1 MSQFQGNPQI
11 QAAMVS
17 QLMQGLQQRRGE
29 TLARQGELHNT
40 RMNEARMDASSILS
54 EGFVSQFGP
63 TAGAA
68 VSGMP
73 NAQAL
78 SFMKPGSEFFNRRNE
93 AIAKNKAEMR
103 RLKRES
109 GGIAGKIAK
118 EQGGLRGYD
127 QTFTN
132 SLKSYSS
139 EMMNDTVHKNAL
151 AAVSQALQAKQATL
165 QALGRGG
172 MLGVGGDDEMQEM
185 GAAFNRSYQSM
196 IASGMTPYE
205 AAKQALNMPSDIGAT
220 FLPGQGDS
228 KAFGDMGGILG
239 SARDAAE
246 NVSEEL
252 GVVGSTLLVGLGVAG
267 FAVAG
272 LPFTI
277 LGGIAAGIGLTG
289 LLGAT
294 GDDTAEEVQEN
305 VTEALR
311 SYKTDYEGLEAR
323 SLVTASQA
331 LSRLGKGGEKA
342 SEGLFLGLQRLFR
355 GVEGSGGDPQQM
367 IDGLAELKAE
377 YGVSLEQLHSAAEAI
392 MVTAQANSVQASDEA
407 SKLSMALA
415 SQEDVANTEG
425 SRIAL
430 EKIRDEQDAH
440 SKLGFKAQAAMA
452 FLEDMGKQTTDTTAR
467 FFTAEE
473 RADAAEELLLGT
485 LETAFDEQG
494 NINPE
499 FEEIFAKLDPRMGK
513 ALSDLI
519 SKRLGALDR
528 LEGLQEEQMDLA
540 ELMDPELSPLA
551 AELENELAIIADE
564 NFQANQEA
572 ARRQIDEQRTA
583 DMLINEIDAGLRF
596 LEQ

>member
-29 TLARQGELHNT
+29 TLAQQGELHNT

-78 SFMKPGSEFFNRRNE
+78 SFMKPGSEFFERRRA
-93 AIAKNKAEMR
+93 AIEKNKEEMR

-118 EQGGLRGYD
+118 EQGGIRGFD
-127 QTFTN
+127 QTFQRTL
-132 SLKSYSS
+132 SSYAN
-139 EMMNDTVHKNAL
+139 EMANDKVHKNARE
-151 AAVSQALQAKQATL
+151 AVARALMGNQNRFIQ
-165 QALGRGG
+165 LGAGG
-172 MLGVGGDDEMQEM
+172 TFGIGGAGVGDTRLGMTFDTT
-185 GAAFNRSYQSM
+185 YQDRIGM
-196 IASGMTPYE
+196 GMTPYA
-205 AAKQALNMPSDIGAT
+205 AAKAALESARPTPAVD
-220 FLPGQGDS
+220 GQGF
-228 KAFGDMGGILG
+228 FGDAPGFFEDVV
-239 SARDAAE
+239 DAAE
-246 NVSEEL
+246 PVGETMGL
-252 GVVGSTLLVGLGVAG
+252 GGSLLATAAGVGGLFLLSNPVGLFAAGLVALTGVTGLVGQAG
-267 FAVAG
+267 
-272 LPFTI
+272 
-277 LGGIAAGIGLTG
+277 
-289 LLGAT
+289 
-294 GDDTAEEVQEN
+294 DQSEAEVKEN
-305 VTEALR
+305 VQQALAE
-311 SYKTDYEGLEAR
+311 YKTDYEGLEAANLITASR
-323 SLVTASQA
+323 SLSA
-331 LSRLGKGGEKA
+331 LGKGGEKA
-342 SEGLFLGLQRLFR
+342 SEGLFLGLQKLFR

-367 IDGLAELKAE
+367 IDELASLKAE
-377 YGVSLEQLHSAAEAI
+377 YGVSLEQLHAAAESI
-392 MVTAQANSVQASDEA
+392 MVASSSTSATALKSRQEFENILATEEDASNSETQRLIAEKS
-407 SKLSMALA
+407 
-415 SQEDVANTEG
+415 EDV
-425 SRIAL
+425 R
-430 EKIRDEQDAH
+430 QAH
-440 SKLGFKAQAAMA
+440 QKLQFKAQAAMA

-473 RADAAEELLLGT
+473 RADAASELLLGT

-499 FEEIFAKLDPRMGK
+499 FEEIFAKLDPRMGQ

-519 SKRLGALDR
+519 SNRLGALDR

-540 ELMDPELSPLA
+540 ELMDPELSPLV

-572 ARRQIDEQRTA
+572 ARRQVEEQRTA
-583 DMLINEIDAGLRF
+583 DMLIDEISAGLRF